1 MSDPKSF
8 YNKLGIDPSSSK
20 AEIKK
25 AYRTLSMKYHPDK
38 NNNTDES
45 KKKFQE
51 INEAYETLS
60 DDEKRK
66 QYDNPMS
73 GHNIFHSNHAPHPND
88 IFSHI
93 FGMSGMGSSMGSSMG
108 NIRVNINGQEM
119 NFGSMGGPN
128 IKIFRHNSLS
138 KPSPIIKNVEVEMSK
153 ILETQSIPIEIER
166 WISENNT
173 KIHEM
178 ETIYIEIPKGADD
191 NEIIILNNQGNVI
204 SQDDK
209 TIKGDIKVIIKIKND
224 TNYKRQGL
232 NLILDQEISLKESLC
247 GFTFELKYING
258 KSYTLN
264 NVKGTIVQ
272 NGHNK
277 VIPNLGLTRQVNGKE
292 ATGNLIIQFKIKYP
306 DSLSNEQIDKLN
318 EIL

>member
-1 MSDPKSF
+1 MNDTKSF
-8 YNKLGIDPSSSK
+8 YSKLGIEPSSSK

-25 AYRTLSMKYHPDK
+25 AYRTLSMKHHPDK

-60 DDEKRK
+60 DDEKRQ
-66 QYDNPMS
+66 QYDSPMK
-73 GHNIFHSNHAPHPND
+73 GHNIFHANHGQNPQD
-88 IFSHI
+88 IFSNL
-93 FGMSGMGSSMGSSMG
+93 FGMNGMSSGMG

-128 IKIFRHNSLS
+128 IKIFRQNSLS

-166 WISENNT
+166 FIYENDT

-191 NEIIILNNQGNVI
+191 NEIIILNNKGNII

-209 TIKGDIKVIIKIKND
+209 VIKGDIKVIIKIKND
-224 TNYKRQGL
+224 TDYKRYGL
-232 NLILDQEISLKESLC
+232 NLILDQEITLKESLC
-247 GFTFELKYING
+247 GFTFELKYLNG

-264 NVKGTIVQ
+264 NIKGTIIQ

-277 VIPNLGLTRQVNGKE
+277 VIQNLGLTREINGRT
-292 ATGNLIIQFKIKYP
+292 ATGDLIIQFKIKYP
-306 DSLSNEQIDKLN
+306 DSLSNEQIDKIN

>member
-1 MSDPKSF
+1 MSDPKLF
-8 YNKLGIDPSSSK
+8 YSKLGIDPSSSK

-45 KKKFQE
+45 KQKFQE

-88 IFSHI
+88 IFSHL
-93 FGMSGMGSSMGSSMG
+93 FGMSGMSGNMGSGMG

-119 NFGSMGGPN
+119 NFGSPN
-128 IKIFRHNSLS
+128 IKIFRQNSLS
-138 KPSPIIKNVEVEMSK
+138 KPSPIIKNVEIEMSK

-173 KIHEM
+173 KMHEM

-191 NEIIILNNQGNVI
+191 NEIIVLNNQGNI
-204 SQDDK
+204 IMHDDK

-247 GFTFELKYING
+247 GFTFELKYLNG

-277 VIPNLGLTRQVNGKE
+277 VIPNLGLTRHVNGKE

>member
-1 MSDPKSF
+1 MNDTKSF
-8 YNKLGIDPSSSK
+8 YSKLGIEPSSSK

-25 AYRTLSMKYHPDK
+25 AYRTLSMKHHPDK

-60 DDEKRK
+60 DDEKRQ
-66 QYDNPMS
+66 QYDSPHR
-73 GHNIFHSNHAPHPND
+73 HNIFHANHGQNPQD
-88 IFSHI
+88 IFSNL
-93 FGMSGMGSSMGSSMG
+93 FGMNGMSSGMG

-128 IKIFRHNSLS
+128 IKMFRQNSLS

-166 WISENNT
+166 FIYENDT

-191 NEIIILNNQGNVI
+191 NEIIILNNKGNII

-209 TIKGDIKVIIKIKND
+209 VIKGDIKVIIKIKND
-224 TNYKRQGL
+224 TDYKRYGL
-232 NLILDQEISLKESLC
+232 NLILDQEITLKESLC
-247 GFTFELKYING
+247 GFTFELKYLNG

-264 NVKGTIVQ
+264 NIKGTIIQ

-277 VIPNLGLTRQVNGKE
+277 VIQNLGLTREINGRT
-292 ATGNLIIQFKIKYP
+292 ATGDLIIQFKIKCP
-306 DSLSNEQIDKLN
+306 DSLSNQQIDKIN

>member
-8 YNKLGIDPSSSK
+8 YSKLDIVPSSSK

-45 KKKFQE
+45 KQKFQE

-88 IFSHI
+88 IFSHL
-93 FGMSGMGSSMGSSMG
+93 FGMSGMSGNMGSGMG

-119 NFGSMGGPN
+119 NLGSPN
-128 IKIFRHNSLS
+128 IKIFRQNSFS
-138 KPSPIIKNVEVEMSK
+138 RPPPIIKNVEIEMSK

-173 KIHEM
+173 KMHEM

-191 NEIIILNNQGNVI
+191 NEIIVLNNQGNI
-204 SQDDK
+204 IIHDDK

-247 GFTFELKYING
+247 GFTVELKYLNG

-277 VIPNLGLTRQVNGKE
+277 VIPNLGLTREVNGKE
-292 ATGNLIIQFKIKYP
+292 ANGNLIIQFKIKYP

>member
-8 YNKLGIDPSSSK
+8 YSKLGVDPSSSK

-66 QYDNPMS
+66 QYDNPMA

-93 FGMSGMGSSMGSSMG
+93 FGMGTNMGSGMG

-128 IKIFRHNSLS
+128 IKIFRQSSLS
-138 KPSPIIKNVEVEMSK
+138 KPSPIIKNVEVVMSK

-166 WISENNT
+166 WISENGSKN
-173 KIHEM
+173 HEM
-178 ETIYIEIPKGADD
+178 ETIYIEIPKGVDE
-191 NEIIILNNQGNVI
+191 NEIILLTNKGNVI

-209 TIKGDIKVIIKIKND
+209 IIKGDIKVIIKIKND
-224 TNYKRQGL
+224 TNYKRHGL
-232 NLILDQEISLKESLC
+232 DLILEQEITFKESLC
-247 GFTFELKYING
+247 GFTFELKYLNG

-264 NVKGTIVQ
+264 NLKGTIIQ

-277 VIPNLGLTRQVNGKE
+277 IIPNLGLTREINGKE
-292 ATGNLIIQFKIKYP
+292 TTGNLIIQFKIKYP
-306 DSLSNEQIDKLN
+306 ETLSNEQIMKLN

>member
-8 YNKLGIDPSSSK
+8 YSKLGIDPSSSK

-25 AYRTLSMKYHPDK
+25 AYRTLSMKHHPDK
-38 NNNTDES
+38 NNNTDDS

-73 GHNIFHSNHAPHPND
+73 GHNIFHSNQAPNPND
-88 IFSHI
+88 IFSHL
-93 FGMSGMGSSMGSSMG
+93 FGMSGMGSGMG

-128 IKIFRHNSLS
+128 IKIFRQNSLS

-173 KIHEM
+173 KMHEM

-191 NEIIILNNQGNVI
+191 NEIIVLNNQGNII

-209 TIKGDIKVIIKIKND
+209 IIKGDIKVIIKIKND
-224 TNYKRQGL
+224 TDYKRQGL

-277 VIPNLGLTRQVNGKE
+277 VIPNLGLTREVNGKE

>member
-1 MSDPKSF
+1 MNDPKS
-8 YNKLGIDPSSSK
+8 YYSKLGVEPSSSK
-20 AEIKK
+20 TEIKK

-38 NNNTDES
+38 NNNTEES

-60 DDEKRK
+60 DDDKRN
-66 QYDNPMS
+66 QYDNNVS
-73 GHNIFHSNHAPHPND
+73 GHNMFRGHMNPTDLFNHVFNMH
-88 IFSHI
+88 
-93 FGMSGMGSSMGSSMG
+93 GMNGMG

-119 NFGSMGGPN
+119 NFGNLGGPN
-128 IKIFRHNSLS
+128 IKIFRQTTLS
-138 KPSPIIKNVEVEMSK
+138 KPTPIVKNIEVDLSK
-153 ILETQSIPIEIER
+153 ILEPQSIPIEIER
-166 WISENNT
+166 FISENGT
-173 KIHEM
+173 KMHEM
-178 ETIYIEIPKGADD
+178 ETIYIEIPQGIDD
-191 NEIIILNNQGNVI
+191 NEMIILQDRGNVI

-209 TIKGDIKVIIKIKND
+209 IVKGDIKIIIKLKNN

-232 NLILDQEISLKESLC
+232 NLIMEQEISLKESLC
-247 GFTFELKYING
+247 GFSFELKYING

-264 NVKGTIVQ
+264 NVKGTIIQ

-277 VIPNLGLTRQVNGKE
+277 VIHNLGITREINGKS

-306 DSLSNEQIDKLN
+306 DSLSLEQIDKLN

>member
-1 MSDPKSF
+1 MSDSKSF
-8 YNKLGIDPSSSK
+8 YSKLGIDPSSSK

-25 AYRTLSMKYHPDK
+25 AYRTLSMKHHPDK

-73 GHNIFHSNHAPHPND
+73 GHNIFHSNHAHHPND
-88 IFSHI
+88 IFSHL
-93 FGMSGMGSSMGSSMG
+93 FGMSGNMGSGMG

-128 IKIFRHNSLS
+128 IKIFRQNSLS

-173 KIHEM
+173 KTHEM

-191 NEIIILNNQGNVI
+191 NEIIVLNNQGNII

-209 TIKGDIKVIIKIKND
+209 IIKGDIKVIIKIKND

>member
-1 MSDPKSF
+1 MNDPKSF
-8 YNKLGIDPSSSK
+8 YSKLGIEPSSSA

-38 NNNTDES
+38 NNNKDES

-66 QYDNPMS
+66 QYDNPML
-73 GHNIFHSNHAPHPND
+73 GNNIFHSNHAPHPND

-93 FGMSGMGSSMGSSMG
+93 FGMNSMGANMGSGMG

-119 NFGSMGGPN
+119 NLGSMGGPN
-128 IKIFRHNSLS
+128 IKIFRQNSLS
-138 KPSPIIKNVEVEMSK
+138 KPSPIIKNVEIEMSK

-166 WISENNT
+166 WIYENNT

-191 NEIIILNNQGNVI
+191 NEIIVLNNQGNII
-204 SQDDK
+204 SQDEK
-209 TIKGDIKVIIKIKND
+209 IIKGDIKVIIHIKND

-232 NLILDQEISLKESLC
+232 NLIMEQEITLKESLC
-247 GFTFELKYING
+247 GFTFELKYLNG

-277 VIPNLGLTRQVNGKE
+277 VIPNLGLTRQVNDKE

>member
-1 MSDPKSF
+1 MSDTKSF
-8 YNKLGIDPSSSK
+8 YSQLGIDPSSSK

-66 QYDNPMS
+66 QYDNPVS
-73 GHNIFHSNHAPHPND
+73 GQNIFYSNHAPHPND

-93 FGMSGMGSSMGSSMG
+93 FSMNGMGANMGSDMG

-119 NFGSMGGPN
+119 NFGSIGGPN
-128 IKIFRHNSLS
+128 IKIFRQNSLS

-173 KIHEM
+173 KMYEL
-178 ETIYIEIPKGADD
+178 ETIYIEIPKGADN
-191 NEIIILNNQGNVI
+191 NEIIILKNQGNII

-209 TIKGDIKVIIKIKND
+209 IIKGDIKVIIKIKND
-224 TNYKRQGL
+224 TYYKRQGL

-247 GFTFELKYING
+247 GFTFELKYLNG
-258 KSYTLN
+258 KSYMLN
-264 NVKGTIVQ
+264 NVKGTIIQ

-277 VIPNLGLTRQVNGKE
+277 IIPNLGLTREINGKE
-292 ATGNLIIQFKIKYP
+292 TTGNLIIQFKIKYP
-306 DSLSNEQIDKLN
+306 ETLSNEQIMKLN

>member
-1 MSDPKSF
+1 MSDTKSF
-8 YNKLGIDPSSSK
+8 YSKLGIEPSSSK

-25 AYRTLSMKYHPDK
+25 AYRSLSMKHHPDK

-45 KKKFQE
+45 KTKFQE

-66 QYDNPMS
+66 QYDNPMT
-73 GHNIFHSNHAPHPND
+73 GHNIFHSNHGQNPND
-88 IFSHI
+88 IFSHL
-93 FGMSGMGSSMGSSMG
+93 FGMSGMSGMGSGMG
-108 NIRVNINGQEM
+108 NIRVNINGQDM
-119 NFGSMGGPN
+119 NLGSMGGPN
-128 IKIFRHNSLS
+128 IKIFRQNSLS

-173 KIHEM
+173 KTHEM

-191 NEIIILNNQGNVI
+191 NEIIVLNDKGNII
-204 SQDDK
+204 SHHDK
-209 TIKGDIKVIIKIKND
+209 IIKGDIKVIIKIKND
-224 TNYKRQGL
+224 TDYKRQGL

-247 GFTFELKYING
+247 GFTVELNYLNG

-264 NVKGTIVQ
+264 NLKGTIIQ

-277 VIPNLGLTRQVNGKE
+277 VIPHLGLTRQINGKE
-292 ATGNLIIQFKIKYP
+292 ANGNLIIQFKIKYP

>member
-1 MSDPKSF
+1 M
-8 YNKLGIDPSSSK
+8 N
-20 AEIKK
+20 
-25 AYRTLSMKYHPDK
+25 
-38 NNNTDES
+38 
-45 KKKFQE
+45 
-51 INEAYETLS
+51 
-60 DDEKRK
+60 
-66 QYDNPMS
+66 
-73 GHNIFHSNHAPHPND
+73 
-88 IFSHI
+88 
-93 FGMSGMGSSMGSSMG
+93 GMSSGMG

-128 IKIFRHNSLS
+128 IKMFRQNSLS

-166 WISENNT
+166 FIYENDT

-191 NEIIILNNQGNVI
+191 NEIIILNNKGNII

-209 TIKGDIKVIIKIKND
+209 VIKGDIKVIIKIKND
-224 TNYKRQGL
+224 TDYKRYGL
-232 NLILDQEISLKESLC
+232 NLILDQEITLKESLC
-247 GFTFELKYING
+247 GFTFELKYLNG

-264 NVKGTIVQ
+264 NIKGTIIQ

-277 VIPNLGLTRQVNGKE
+277 VIQNLGLTREINGRT
-292 ATGNLIIQFKIKYP
+292 ATGDLIIQFKIKYP
-306 DSLSNEQIDKLN
+306 DSLSNQQIDKIN

>member
-1 MSDPKSF
+1 M
-8 YNKLGIDPSSSK
+8 L
-20 AEIKK
+20 
-25 AYRTLSMKYHPDK
+25 
-38 NNNTDES
+38 
-45 KKKFQE
+45 
-51 INEAYETLS
+51 
-60 DDEKRK
+60 
-66 QYDNPMS
+66 
-73 GHNIFHSNHAPHPND
+73 GHNIFHSNNAPHPND

-93 FGMSGMGSSMGSSMG
+93 FGMNNNMGSGMG

-119 NFGSMGGPN
+119 NFDSMGGSN
-128 IKIFRHNSLS
+128 IKIFRQKSLS

-153 ILETQSIPIEIER
+153 ILDTQSIPIEIER
-166 WISENNT
+166 WIYENDT
-173 KIHEM
+173 KTHEI

-191 NEIIILNNQGNVI
+191 NEIIVLNKQGNII

-209 TIKGDIKVIIKIKND
+209 IIKGDIKVIIKIKND

-232 NLILDQEISLKESLC
+232 NLILEQEISLKESLC

-277 VIPNLGLTRQVNGKE
+277 VIPNLGLTREVNGKE
-292 ATGNLIIQFKIKYP
+292 STGNLIIQFKIKYP
-306 DSLSNEQIDKLN
+306 NCLSNEQIDKLN